1 MTQQENHKVRNLYIA
16 LGLSI
21 VVLIAD
27 FYISLQMFSDYERNT
42 NELSGKIDRL
52 YAEKSQ
58 LEDRLA
64 EYTVTEEYLQN
75 LGATPDQAR
84 KIIKASEVH
93 NISPKSSG
101 D

>member
-1 MTQQENHKVRNLYIA
+1 MTQQEKQKVRNLYIA

-27 FYISLQMFSDYERNT
+27 FYVSLQMFSDYECNT
-42 NELSGKIDRL
+42 NELASKINTLYLENERL
-52 YAEKSQ
+52 SKELSKYK
-58 LEDRLA
+58 
-64 EYTVTEEYLQN
+64 VTEQYLQN
-75 LGATPDQAR
+75 LGASPDQAQ

-101 D
+101 S

>member
-1 MTQQENHKVRNLYIA
+1 MTTHTRTLYLVIMA
-16 LGLSI
+16 II
-21 VVLIAD
+21 VYVIGMHD
-27 FYISLQMFSDYERNT
+27 TYTNDT
-42 NELSGKIDRL
+42 NELASKIDEL

-93 NISPKSSG
+93 NISPKSL
-101 D
+101 DD

>member
-1 MTQQENHKVRNLYIA
+1 MTIHTRTLYLVIMA
-16 LGLSI
+16 II
-21 VVLIAD
+21 VYVIGMHD
-27 FYISLQMFSDYERNT
+27 TYTKDT
-42 NELSGKIDRL
+42 NELAIKIDRL
-52 YAEKSQ
+52 YTEKSQ

-93 NISPKSSG
+93 NVSPKSL
-101 D
+101 DD